1 MKIGSLYFLLVTG
14 VLLLFAACEGPPE
27 FPSVPTIEFESVEYK
42 EVSGPDS
49 LIVAIKFQD
58 NEGDLGFNRGD
69 DPTVIIYPK
78 DASGNLITYGSSS
91 DLPSYNV
98 CDYVINPTIDG
109 VLVEDTVL
117 FQIDENSYNIY
128 LKFFKKVGET
138 FQEFDFRREF
148 GPNNCFTMDGRFLRL
163 NTRPQDRPL
172 EGSLRYGM
180 TSHVFGTT
188 LRPTDILM
196 IQVQIRDNSFQKSNI
211 VSSPEFTLEGIKT
224 N

>member
-1 MKIGSLYFLLVTG
+1 MSW
-14 VLLLFAACEGPPE
+14 AAMRAL
-27 FPSVPTIEFESVEYK
+27 S
-42 EVSGPDS
+42 
-49 LIVAIKFQD
+49 
-58 NEGDLGFNRGD
+58 
-69 DPTVIIYPK
+69 
-78 DASGNLITYGSSS
+78 
-91 DLPSYNV
+91 
-98 CDYVINPTIDG
+98 
-109 VLVEDTVL
+109 
-117 FQIDENSYNIY
+117 
-128 LKFFKKVGET
+128 ET

-196 IQVQIRDNSFQKSNI
+196 IQVQIRDNAFNKSNI
-211 VSSPEFTLEGIKT
+211 VSSPEFTLEGIKA